1 MAYKIIEEIGRGGM
15 GCVYK
20 AMDEAGNIVALK
32 MMSNQVTCFPEYCK
46 LFNEEVVALRRMNST
61 SVVRIVGD
69 PYDDAEGNKYLPMEF
84 INGETVEHYVK
95 KNGAFEFSVALELML
110 EILEAMDHVHSH
122 EIIHR
127 DIKPSNIML
136 RSDAVYSLV
145 KNTYTAPLTDVHSVG
160 RVCIID
166 FGIAKDVKLGHTV
179 HTVGRVI
186 GTDGYMSPE
195 QAGGY
200 NIDSRTDIYSLGC
213 LFYFMITGQPA
224 VPNGKSNHETI
235 CNIFKHIPVLPSEA
249 APGIPKAIDEVI
261 KKAVDKDMTRR
272 YSTVKAFKE
281 ALEMAVGLA
290 VPMVTIGRVDENDI
304 VISHKDVSRR
314 HLKVYGC
321 TGSNIDGTKRSYIEV
336 EDVGST
342 NGTGVNGRMLR
353 KDKISIDYNGTVN
366 FPEVFLAGR
375 PELVLVWSDVVRA
388 LREKGW
394 NPELQVAPHEEFTA
408 GDAAL
413 SFFVP
418 FKGWSM
424 AANKR
429 DKNPSYSTKATVWAW
444 IGMVVYIVLLQVL
457 TIVSIVLSL

>member
-166 FGIAKDVKLGHTV
+166 FGIAIVY
-179 HTVGRVI
+179 RF
-186 GTDGYMSPE
+186 
-195 QAGGY
+195 
-200 NIDSRTDIYSLGC
+200 R
-213 LFYFMITGQPA
+213 F
-224 VPNGKSNHETI
+224 
-235 CNIFKHIPVLPSEA
+235 A
-249 APGIPKAIDEVI
+249 A
-261 KKAVDKDMTRR
+261 
-272 YSTVKAFKE
+272 
-281 ALEMAVGLA
+281 
-290 VPMVTIGRVDENDI
+290 
-304 VISHKDVSRR
+304 
-314 HLKVYGC
+314 
-321 TGSNIDGTKRSYIEV
+321 
-336 EDVGST
+336 
-342 NGTGVNGRMLR
+342 
-353 KDKISIDYNGTVN
+353 
-366 FPEVFLAGR
+366 
-375 PELVLVWSDVVRA
+375 
-388 LREKGW
+388 
-394 NPELQVAPHEEFTA
+394 
-408 GDAAL
+408 
-413 SFFVP
+413 
-418 FKGWSM
+418 
-424 AANKR
+424 
-429 DKNPSYSTKATVWAW
+429 
-444 IGMVVYIVLLQVL
+444 
-457 TIVSIVLSL
+457 